1 MEIEDSGLDSRESRP
16 PEFYHLA
23 CLFYRGGFR
32 RSGTQP
38 LRYGCRLVLGEI
50 RPFLPALASSG
61 VIGDLIKGSPRRSFF
76 KSVVVFVMDVRWWL
90 RVMDIVVVVCSF
102 VE

>member
-38 LRYGCRLVLGEI
+38 LRYGCRLVLVEI

-61 VIGDLIKGSPRRSFF
+61 SIGDLIKGSPRRSFF
-76 KSVVVFVMDVRWWL
+76 KSVVVMDVRWWL
-90 RVMDIVVVVCSF
+90 RVWI
-102 VE
+102 